1 MNREVGEGAGQWRHL
16 QESLVEIME
25 AEVDHELTP
34 GSLEEKPPW
43 EGTEATAPALS
54 HTIRKAL
61 NI

>member
-16 QESLVEIME
+16 QESLVEIVE

-34 GSLEEKPPW
+34 GSLEEKPQ
-43 EGTEATAPALS
+43 GTEATAPALS